1 MIKCLHCGSI
11 PEFAGIQR
19 FGIIALGLF
28 RWCNMKCYINFK
40 GFNS

>member
-19 FGIIALGLF
+19 LRTMVFGLF
-28 RWCNMKCYINFK
+28 RFCNMKCYINFK